1 MFHKINASPQI
12 ALEIEEDQVIAG
24 FVAAGFGIAIVPD
37 MPMLN
42 QLPVKTLSIK
52 NPSWERRFYMAYLK
66 GQYQTPVVS
75 DFIQFIK
82 NKV

>member
-1 MFHKINASPQI
+1 MNLYHLRYFVTLAH
-12 ALEIEEDQVIAG
+12 LEHYTK
-24 FVAAGFGIAIVPD
+24 AAAQGFGIAIVPD

-75 DFIQFIK
+75 DYIQFIK